1 VVVLLTNKERNMSK
15 ETIDDGGQ
23 AFPRTKSAHGTVAGM
38 TLRDYF
44 AAAALQGMLAS
55 PKVTFSN
62 RGFAINSYLIA
73 DAMLA
78 ERSKRNGGAS

>member
-1 VVVLLTNKERNMSK
+1 MSTPSK
-15 ETIDDGGQ
+15 DGGP
-23 AFPRTKSAHGTVAGM
+23 AFPIVSDDLCAPGM

-55 PKVTFSN
+55 SSVGDALAEPDYAK
-62 RGFAINSYLIA
+62 AAYIQA

-78 ERSKRNGGAS
+78 ERNRGA